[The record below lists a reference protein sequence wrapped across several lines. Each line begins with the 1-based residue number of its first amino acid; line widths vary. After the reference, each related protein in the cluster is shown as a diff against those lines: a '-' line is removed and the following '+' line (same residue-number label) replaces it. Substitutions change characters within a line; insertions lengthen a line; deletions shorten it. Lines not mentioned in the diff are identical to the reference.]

1 MWYNLQWY
9 FRVIYNLV
17 RLPLVFLINRGRVRF
32 AIVQKLSPGAS
43 IIVGKRGKIELR
55 PRVIAERGSLI
66 QCMGGK
72 LTLGY
77 KTYVNRNSLIV
88 CHTGISV
95 GDYTTIGPNVCIFDH
110 DHDLENR
117 NQFIAKPI
125 EIGSHV
131 WIGSNVTILKGAKI
145 GDGAVIAAG
154 TIVTKNVPANTIVSM
169 DISYRFKEIKR

>member
-95 GDYTTIGPNVCIFDH
+95 VLHQF
-110 DHDLENR
+110 ENEVI
-117 NQFIAKPI
+117 QSKLFLLFFSIYCLI
-125 EIGSHV
+125 S
-131 WIGSNVTILKGAKI
+131 LKL
-145 GDGAVIAAG
+145 
-154 TIVTKNVPANTIVSM
+154 
-169 DISYRFKEIKR
+169 